1 MIENIWKHNTFQ
13 YFSDLMRPP
22 DLASSTGPDHSRWQK
37 HWKRNGFIQF
47 CFESVRKHMFFNV
60 LRHSNRRRFKTAGEV
75 IHRPGNHPAGHPA
88 FTILGLHFLIAF
100 RCGGVTN
107 KNWLWGPR
115 HQISLTK
122 RKGTERSRFC
132 EGGRA
137 AQIPE
142 KCNTDATQP
151 RSKRKS
157 PPMPDEATETL
168 APPGSGSRRS

>member
-1 MIENIWKHNTFQ
+1 MVLLLFSEN
-13 YFSDLMRPP
+13 
-22 DLASSTGPDHSRWQK
+22 
-37 HWKRNGFIQF
+37 
-47 CFESVRKHMFFNV
+47 VRKPKVFQCFATPGSGYIQNG
-60 LRHSNRRRFKTAGEV
+60 RRAGEEV
-75 IHRPGNHPAGHPA
+75 WQPSGGQPRIHFSGCP
-88 FTILGLHFLIAF
+88 FLFAF

-132 EGGRA
+132 AGGRA

-142 KCNTDATQP
+142 KCNTDATPP

-157 PPMPDEATETL
+157 PPMPDEATEIL

>member
-1 MIENIWKHNTFQ
+1 MTKTLKTQWFYSVLLRECKKPMI
-13 YFSDLMRPP
+13 
-22 DLASSTGPDHSRWQK
+22 
-37 HWKRNGFIQF
+37 
-47 CFESVRKHMFFNV
+47 FNV
-60 LRHSNRRRFKTAGEV
+60 LRHPNRRRFKTAGEV

-132 EGGRA
+132 AGGRA

-157 PPMPDEATETL
+157 PPMPDEATEIL